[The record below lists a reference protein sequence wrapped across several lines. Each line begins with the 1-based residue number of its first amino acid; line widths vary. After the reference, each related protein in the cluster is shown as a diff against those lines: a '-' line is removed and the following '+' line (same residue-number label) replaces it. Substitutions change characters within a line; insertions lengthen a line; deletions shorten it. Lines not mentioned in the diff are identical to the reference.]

1 MVKGVGGREAGVG
14 RERICQS
21 KFACDQIMCGVIFVI
36 FVVIFGSIFCVG
48 IMQSIVYIVNF

>member
-21 KFACDQIMCGVIFVI
+21 KFACDQIMCGVIFV
-36 FVVIFGSIFCVG
+36 VIFGSIFCVG
-48 IMQSIVYIVNF
+48 IMQSIVYAVNF